1 MAKVVN
7 TFVKGKL
14 NKDLDARL
22 VPNGEYRDARNVQVS
37 KSEGPDVGEL
47 ENVLGNKITGL
58 TFPANSKCIGWVTD
72 DTNNFIYLFVTD
84 NKTEDY
90 VPTGV
95 GSNHHVYQYNVLTD
109 TYIDL
114 IYLSPFLNFSQL
126 YPIYGI
132 NIVENLLF
140 WTDNRNQP
148 RKINIERAVDN
159 NRYYTTEDQISVAK
173 YNPYQ
178 AIQLW
183 QQRDENNFTA
193 INTDKYESTMKN
205 VTSKTTPIGF
215 TATAPGASAG
225 SSITITP
232 STAKGVNPVTGQSIS
247 YIATS
252 TTNIVD
258 TPATVSSYNASTGV
272 ITCVG
277 TPATPAGAEII
288 IDANPYYDGLF
299 AGDPA
304 YLEDKFVRFSY
315 RWRFDDNEYSIM
327 APFTQVAFIPK
338 QDGYFMYIKQETP
351 AIDKDDQAAAY
362 RSTIVEFVEN
372 KVDEIKLI
380 IPLPFNKFSLQDK
393 LKIKEI
399 DILYKESDGVA
410 VRVIDTIPIEDI
422 FNSSARAQ
430 LGPTPVTAPNKLN
443 LINVIGTVK
452 TGELIGGKGVANFS
466 FVDSYN
472 STTGILTCSKNQAS
486 PPAAASQYV
495 YIGNPSVYE
504 YKYNSIKP
512 FRTLPE
518 SELLRVFDK
527 TPVKALAQEISGNRV
542 IYGNFENKHTPPSSL
557 DYNVQASDKNN
568 FKVINAKA
576 TSTATA
582 TYTAGTNIP
591 ITLVGTETPSVGDV
605 MYGWQSST
613 IYSGDY
619 NGFPLGQVTS
629 YSSPNIK
636 LDKNVILVAGQTLVF
651 QDAGTETD
659 NTSKVEYPNSS
670 LKQNRNYQVG
680 VVLSDRYG
688 RQSSVI
694 LSNNKE
700 SVTVG
705 SSTFIGDT
713 VYSAYL
719 EDNATQESFPGDSL
733 KIRFNNPISS
743 GYANSPG
750 LYNDDTSSVD
760 YNPLGWYSYKIVV
773 KQTEQEYYNVYFPGI
788 MASYPQTGQGDT
800 IVPTGGVYLAGNPI
814 TLNDPR
820 GVIQEGGIV
829 SSETAGVTI
838 PEGTK
843 ITNVTLTSFLPSSIT
858 LDKNVTLV
866 NDTNLFIT
874 PSTVKEF
881 GQTSHAVLINDN
893 INKVPRDLSQVGPDQ
908 KQYRSSV
915 RLFGRVENT
924 NTLINY
930 NTDKAAINLGK
941 ANTQYYPGRKADTVS
956 TISTMYDLFDYN
968 PLSPPRPNDF
978 PQFYLFESNPLIAR
992 ISTENKIGQL
1002 STTNYITVSGTILTG
1017 GNFDASDDI
1026 DITSYT
1032 GPLFENYII
1041 RGAGIPEGTYITSI
1055 SASSPSG
1062 SPLKYRIKL
1071 NNAITIVDDQQV
1083 EFTRGFSPPHQGED
1097 IIPGLEYLAVYETS
1111 PVISNLDIYWETTT
1125 SGLISDLN
1133 SLILSE
1139 SSGGAGIDSFD
1150 VAGWTEGLATTSNIL
1165 ASAFKVVDQFGV
1177 DVSDPVDANLTQ
1189 LDVTIDSVTDNNNP
1203 GNDVSSYFTLTRT
1216 GTPGSTVVTFMVK
1229 TTTDYY
1235 SSVYFSNDENA
1246 RLFNFI
1252 FKIVTTY
1259 NSFTSEV
1266 FVSATNN
1273 AVGPGNVQPQIT
1285 TAGNTPITTN
1295 RTITTALTTIDSH
1308 NGANNTALRTLDYN
1322 VAITNITKNGNP
1334 LEEGELLSD
1343 YFTITNSVVASQ
1355 IQTKL
1360 FIASPTIDVADYDIT
1375 LQFADAGESINPVY
1389 EVNLNRA
1396 SNVSNYEKT
1405 TYYCDSPDNCNKQY
1419 VVRFRISSSP
1429 IGSEDG
1435 YYYYGAI
1442 PCTNPDDATQQ
1453 LSNGTT
1459 TITIDKT
1466 NANPSSGGGQGNALY
1481 FSATS
1486 FAAAEALY
1494 LAQPPFSG
1502 NDCLMPSEGGD
1513 TGLGTFVTEDISAYA
1528 VEII

>member
-47 ENVLGNKITGL
+47 ENVLGNKITSL

-126 YPIYGI
+126 YPIYGV

-183 QQRDENNFTA
+183 QQRDENAFTA
-193 INTDKYESTMKN
+193 ISTDKYESTMKN

-232 STAKGVNPVTGQSIS
+232 STAKGVNPVAGQSIS

-277 TPATPAGAEII
+277 TPATPAGAEIV

-338 QDGYFMYIKQETP
+338 QDGYFMYVRQETP

-430 LGPTPVTAPNKLN
+430 LGSTPVTAPNKLN

-466 FVDSYN
+466 FVNSYDPA
-472 STTGILTCSKNQAS
+472 TGVLTCSKNQSS

-512 FRTLPE
+512 FRTLPD

-568 FKVINAKA
+568 FQVINAKA

-582 TYTAGTNIP
+582 TYSAGTNIP
-591 ITLVGTETPSVGDV
+591 ITLVGPETPSVGDV

-613 IYSGDY
+613 VYSGDY

-629 YSSPNIK
+629 YSTPNIK

-651 QDAGTETD
+651 QDVGTETD

-773 KQTEQEYYNVYFPGI
+773 KQTEQEYYNVYLPGI
-788 MASYPQTGQGDT
+788 MAAYPEDLTK
-800 IVPTGGVYLAGNPI
+800 
-814 TLNDPR
+814 
-820 GVIQEGGIV
+820 E
-829 SSETAGVTI
+829 VT
-838 PEGTK
+838 
-843 ITNVTLTSFLPSSIT
+843 S
-858 LDKNVTLV
+858 
-866 NDTNLFIT
+866 
-874 PSTVKEF
+874 
-881 GQTSHAVLINDN
+881 TSHAVLINDN
-893 INKVPRDLSQVGPDQ
+893 INKVPRDLTEVGPDQ

-915 RLFGRVENT
+915 RLFGRVQNT
-924 NTLINY
+924 ATSITYDTSTAGFIFATNI
-930 NTDKAAINLGK
+930 GK
-941 ANTQYYPGRKADTVS
+941 ANTQYNPGRTADTVS
-956 TISTMYDLFDYN
+956 TISTMSDLFDYD
-968 PLSPPRPNDF
+968 PTDPPRPNYF
-978 PQFYLFESNPLIAR
+978 PQFYLDESNPLISR
-992 ISTENKIGQL
+992 ISTENKIGQIA
-1002 STTNYITVSGTILTG
+1002 STNYAVASGLVNTPVNNNTSVTLKNLEGTPANNMIVSGPGLKEGVYIANAAGSPTLILSEAVTLSADDILTFAPG
-1017 GNFDASDDI
+1017 YAASNQGNLS
-1026 DITSYT
+1026 
-1032 GPLFENYII
+1032 
-1041 RGAGIPEGTYITSI
+1041 
-1055 SASSPSG
+1055 
-1062 SPLKYRIKL
+1062 
-1071 NNAITIVDDQQV
+1071 V
-1083 EFTRGFSPPHQGED
+1083 
-1097 IIPGLEYLAVYETS
+1097 PGLQYLSVYETT
-1111 PVISNLDIYWETTT
+1111 PTVSNLDIYWETTT

-1150 VAGWTEGLATTSNIL
+1150 VAGWTEGLASAQDIL
-1165 ASAFKVVDQFGV
+1165 ASDFKVVDQFGV
-1177 DVSDPVDANLTQ
+1177 DVSDPVDPNLTQ

-1216 GTPGSTVVTFMVK
+1216 GTPGSTVVTFMVA

-1235 SSVYFSNDENA
+1235 SSVYFSNNEEA

-1252 FKIVTTY
+1252 FKILTTY
-1259 NSFTSEV
+1259 NGVTSEV

-1273 AVGPGNVQPQIT
+1273 AVGPGNVQPIIT
-1285 TAGNTPITTN
+1285 DAGSNLVTTN

-1343 YFTITNSVVASQ
+1343 YFTITNSVVSNQ

-1375 LQFADAGESINPVY
+1375 LQFADAGESISPVY

-1396 SNVSNYEKT
+1396 GNVSNYEKT
-1405 TYYCDSPDNCNKQY
+1405 IYYCDSPDNCNEQS

-1429 IGSEDG
+1429 IAAENG

-1466 NANPSSGGGQGNALY
+1466 NANPASGGGQGNALY

-1486 FAAAEALY
+1486 FAAAQALY
-1494 LAQPPFSG
+1494 LAQAPFSG
-1502 NDCLMPSEGGD
+1502 NDCGSG

>member
-72 DTNNFIYLFVTD
+72 DANNFIYLFVTD

-90 VPTGV
+90 VPTGI
-95 GSNHHVYQYNVLTD
+95 GSNHHIYQYNVLTD
-109 TYIDL
+109 TFVDL
-114 IYLSPFLNFSQL
+114 ILSNTFLNFSQL
-126 YPIYGI
+126 YPIYGV
-132 NIVENLLF
+132 NLVENLLF

-148 RKINIERAVDN
+148 RKINIERAVN
-159 NRYYTTEDQISVAK
+159 NTRYYTTEDQISVAK

-183 QQRDENNFTA
+183 QQRDENAFTA
-193 INTDKYESTMKN
+193 ISTDKYESTMKD

-215 TATAPGASAG
+215 TATAPGASVG
-225 SSITITP
+225 SSITVTP
-232 STAKGVNPVTGQSIS
+232 STAKGVNPVAGQSIS

-252 TTNIVD
+252 TTNIVN
-258 TPATVSSYNASTGV
+258 TPATVSSYNSSTGV

-277 TPATPAGAEII
+277 APATPAGAEIV

-338 QDGYFMYIKQETP
+338 QDGYFMYVRQETP

-399 DILYKESDGVA
+399 DILYKESDGIA

-422 FNSSARAQ
+422 VNSSARAQ
-430 LGPTPVTAPNKLN
+430 LGNPPVTAPDKLN
-443 LINVIGTVK
+443 LINVVGTVK
-452 TGELIGGKGVANFS
+452 TGELISGPGVANFS
-466 FVDSYN
+466 FVNSYN
-472 STTGILTCSKNQAS
+472 AATGVLTCSKNQAS
-486 PPAAASQYV
+486 PPAAFTQYV

-512 FRTLPE
+512 FRTLPD

-527 TPVKALAQEISGNRV
+527 IPVKAFAQEISGNRV
-542 IYGNFENKHTPPSSL
+542 IYANFENKHTPPSSL

-568 FKVINAKA
+568 FQVINAKA
-576 TSTATA
+576 TSTASA
-582 TYTAGTNIP
+582 FYSAGTNIP
-591 ITLVGTETPSVGDV
+591 VTLVGTETPSVGDV
-605 MYGWQSST
+605 MYGWKTSST
-613 IYSGDY
+613 TSPGDY

-629 YSSPNIK
+629 YSTPNIK
-636 LDKNVILVAGQTLVF
+636 LDKNVTLVAGQALVF
-651 QDAGTETD
+651 QDTGTETD

-719 EDNATQESFPGDSL
+719 EDSATQESFPGDSL
-733 KIRFNNPISS
+733 KIRFNNPISG

-773 KQTEQEYYNVYFPGI
+773 KQTEQEYYNVYLPGI
-788 MASYPQTGQGDT
+788 MAAYPEDLTK
-800 IVPTGGVYLAGNPI
+800 
-814 TLNDPR
+814 
-820 GVIQEGGIV
+820 E
-829 SSETAGVTI
+829 VT
-838 PEGTK
+838 
-843 ITNVTLTSFLPSSIT
+843 S
-858 LDKNVTLV
+858 
-866 NDTNLFIT
+866 
-874 PSTVKEF
+874 
-881 GQTSHAVLINDN
+881 TSHAVLINDN
-893 INKVPRDLSQVGPDQ
+893 INKVPRDLTEVGPDQ

-915 RLFGRVENT
+915 RLFGRVQNT
-924 NTLINY
+924 ATSITYDTSTAGFIFATNI
-930 NTDKAAINLGK
+930 GK
-941 ANTQYYPGRKADTVS
+941 ANTQYNPGRTADTVS
-956 TISTMYDLFDYN
+956 TISTMSDLFDYD
-968 PLSPPRPNDF
+968 PTDPPRPNYF
-978 PQFYLFESNPLIAR
+978 PQFYLDESNPLISR
-992 ISTENKIGQL
+992 ISTENQIGQIA
-1002 STTNYITVSGTILTG
+1002 STNYAVASGLVNTPVNNNTSVTLKNLEGTPANDMIVSGPGLKEGIYIANAAGSPTLILSEAVTLSADDILTFAPG
-1017 GNFDASDDI
+1017 YAASNQGNLS
-1026 DITSYT
+1026 
-1032 GPLFENYII
+1032 
-1041 RGAGIPEGTYITSI
+1041 
-1055 SASSPSG
+1055 
-1062 SPLKYRIKL
+1062 
-1071 NNAITIVDDQQV
+1071 V
-1083 EFTRGFSPPHQGED
+1083 
-1097 IIPGLEYLAVYETS
+1097 PGLQYLSVYETTPTVS
-1111 PVISNLDIYWETTT
+1111 SLDIYWETTT

-1150 VAGWTEGLATTSNIL
+1150 TAGWTEGLATTSNIL
-1165 ASAFKVVDQFGV
+1165 ANAFKVVDQFGV
-1177 DVSDPVDANLTQ
+1177 DISDPVDINLTQ

-1203 GNDVSSYFTLTRT
+1203 GNDVSDYFTLTRT
-1216 GTPGSTVVTFMVK
+1216 GTPGSTVVTFMVA
-1229 TTTDYY
+1229 TTADYY
-1235 SSVYFSNDENA
+1235 SDVYFSNDENA

-1259 NSFTSEV
+1259 NGVTSEV

-1273 AVGPGNVQPQIT
+1273 AVGPGNVQPVIT
-1285 TAGNTPITTN
+1285 SAGTNPVTTN
-1295 RTITTALTTIDSH
+1295 RTITTALTTINSH
-1308 NGANNTALRTLDYN
+1308 NGANNIALRTLDYN
-1322 VAITNITKNGNP
+1322 VAITNITKNSSA

-1343 YFTITNSVVASQ
+1343 YFTITNNVVANQ

-1375 LQFADAGESINPVY
+1375 LQFADAGESINSVY

-1405 TYYCDSPDNCNKQY
+1405 TYFCDSPDNCNEQS
-1419 VVRFRISSSP
+1419 VVRFQISASP
-1429 IGSEDG
+1429 ITAENG

-1466 NANPSSGGGQGNALY
+1466 NANPASGGGQGNALY
-1481 FSATS
+1481 FSAAS

-1494 LAQPPFSG
+1494 LAQTPFSG
-1502 NDCLMPSEGGD
+1502 NDCGADS
-1513 TGLGTFVTEDISAYA
+1513 GLGTFVAEDISAYA

>member
-95 GSNHHVYQYNVLTD
+95 GSNHHIYQYNVLTD
-109 TYIDL
+109 TYVDL

-126 YPIYGI
+126 YPIHGV

-183 QQRDENNFTA
+183 QQRDENAFTA
-193 INTDKYESTMKN
+193 ISTDKYESTMKD

-215 TATAPGASAG
+215 TATAPGASVG

-232 STAKGVNPVTGQSIS
+232 STAKGVNPVAGQSIS

-272 ITCVG
+272 ITCAG

-338 QDGYFMYIKQETP
+338 QDGYFMHVRQETP

-399 DILYKESDGVA
+399 DILYKESDGIA

-422 FNSSARAQ
+422 VNSSARAQ
-430 LGPTPVTAPNKLN
+430 LGSTPVTAPNKLN

-466 FVDSYN
+466 FVDSYD
-472 STTGILTCSKNQAS
+472 SATGVLTCSKNQAS
-486 PPAAASQYV
+486 PPAAASQFV

-512 FRTLPE
+512 FRTLPD

-527 TPVKALAQEISGNRV
+527 TPVRALAQEISGNRV

-568 FKVINAKA
+568 FQVINAKA

-582 TYTAGTNIP
+582 TYPAGNNIP
-591 ITLVGTETPSVGDV
+591 ITLVGPETPSVGDV
-605 MYGWQSST
+605 VYGWQSST
-613 IYSGDY
+613 VYSGDY

-629 YSSPNIK
+629 YSAPNITLNK
-636 LDKNVILVAGQTLVF
+636 SVVLVAGQTLVF

-659 NTSKVEYPNSS
+659 STSKVEYPNSS

-719 EDNATQESFPGDSL
+719 EDSATQESFPGDSL
-733 KIRFNNPISS
+733 KIRFNNPISG

-773 KQTEQEYYNVYFPGI
+773 KQTEQEYYNVYLPGI
-788 MASYPQTGQGDT
+788 MAAYPED
-800 IVPTGGVYLAGNPI
+800 I
-814 TLNDPR
+814 TK
-820 GVIQEGGIV
+820 E
-829 SSETAGVTI
+829 VT
-838 PEGTK
+838 
-843 ITNVTLTSFLPSSIT
+843 S
-858 LDKNVTLV
+858 
-866 NDTNLFIT
+866 
-874 PSTVKEF
+874 
-881 GQTSHAVLINDN
+881 TSHAVLINDN
-893 INKVPRDLSQVGPDQ
+893 INKVPRDLTEVGPDQ

-915 RLFGRVENT
+915 RLFGRVQNT
-924 NTLINY
+924 ATSINY
-930 NTDKAAINLGK
+930 DTSTAGFIFATNIGK
-941 ANTQYYPGRKADTVS
+941 ANTQYNPGRIADTVS
-956 TISTMYDLFDYN
+956 TISTLAALFDYD
-968 PLSPPRPNDF
+968 PTDPPRPNYF
-978 PQFYLFESNPLIAR
+978 PQFYLDKSNPLISR
-992 ISTENKIGQL
+992 ISTENQIGQIA
-1002 STTNYITVSGTILTG
+1002 STNYAVASGLVNTPVNNNTSVTLKNLEGTPANDMIVSGPGLKEGIYIANAAGSPTLILSEAVTLSADDILTFAPG
-1017 GNFDASDDI
+1017 YAAS
-1026 DITSYT
+1026 
-1032 GPLFENYII
+1032 NQ
-1041 RGAGIPEGTYITSI
+1041 
-1055 SASSPSG
+1055 G
-1062 SPLKYRIKL
+1062 SLS
-1071 NNAITIVDDQQV
+1071 V
-1083 EFTRGFSPPHQGED
+1083 
-1097 IIPGLEYLAVYETS
+1097 PGLQYLSVYETTPTVS
-1111 PVISNLDIYWETTT
+1111 SLDIYWETTT

-1150 VAGWTEGLATTSNIL
+1150 VAGWTEGLATTNSIL
-1165 ASAFKVVDQFGV
+1165 ANEFKVVDQFGV
-1177 DVSDPVDANLTQ
+1177 DISDPVDPNLTQ
-1189 LDVTIDSVTDNNNP
+1189 LDVTIDSVTDNNIP
-1203 GNDVSSYFTLTRT
+1203 GNDVSDYFTITRT
-1216 GTPGSTVVTFMVK
+1216 GTPGV
-1229 TTTDYY
+1229 
-1235 SSVYFSNDENA
+1235 
-1246 RLFNFI
+1246 
-1252 FKIVTTY
+1252 
-1259 NSFTSEV
+1259 
-1266 FVSATNN
+1266 
-1273 AVGPGNVQPQIT
+1273 
-1285 TAGNTPITTN
+1285 
-1295 RTITTALTTIDSH
+1295 
-1308 NGANNTALRTLDYN
+1308 
-1322 VAITNITKNGNP
+1322 
-1334 LEEGELLSD
+1334 
-1343 YFTITNSVVASQ
+1343 SVVLFL
-1355 IQTKL
+1355 KL
-1360 FIASPTIDVADYDIT
+1360 
-1375 LQFADAGESINPVY
+1375 
-1389 EVNLNRA
+1389 
-1396 SNVSNYEKT
+1396 
-1405 TYYCDSPDNCNKQY
+1405 
-1419 VVRFRISSSP
+1419 
-1429 IGSEDG
+1429 
-1435 YYYYGAI
+1435 
-1442 PCTNPDDATQQ
+1442 
-1453 LSNGTT
+1453 
-1459 TITIDKT
+1459 
-1466 NANPSSGGGQGNALY
+1466 
-1481 FSATS
+1481 
-1486 FAAAEALY
+1486 
-1494 LAQPPFSG
+1494 
-1502 NDCLMPSEGGD
+1502 
-1513 TGLGTFVTEDISAYA
+1513 
-1528 VEII
+1528 

>member
-22 VPNGEYRDARNVQVS
+22 IPNGEYRDARNVQVS

-193 INTDKYESTMKN
+193 INTDQYETTMKD
-205 VTSKTTPIGF
+205 VTSKFLPGGGTALTTSSTGAGVATIPIG
-215 TATAPGASAG
+215 GLQ
-225 SSITITP
+225 
-232 STAKGVNPVTGQSIS
+232 GVNPKIGQLVYYVDSSTGFLV
-247 YIATS
+247 S
-252 TTNIVD
+252 TGASVD
-258 TPATVSSYNASTGV
+258 TGTTTSSLTVSAPFLPALNTGV
-272 ITCVG
+272 ELVFDG
-277 TPATPAGAEII
+277 
-288 IDANPYYDGLF
+288 NPYYNPDF

-338 QDGYFMYIKQETP
+338 QDGYFMYVRQETP

-380 IPLPFNKFSLQDK
+380 IPLPFNKFSLQGK

-410 VRVIDTIPIEDI
+410 VRVIDTIPIENI

-430 LGPTPVTAPNKLN
+430 LGPTPVTAPDKLN

-466 FVDSYN
+466 FVNSYDPA
-472 STTGILTCSKNQAS
+472 TGVLTCSKNQAS

-512 FRTLPE
+512 FRTLPD

-568 FKVINAKA
+568 FQVINAKA

-582 TYTAGTNIP
+582 TYTAGNNIP
-591 ITLVGTETPSVGDV
+591 ITLVGPETPSVGDV

-613 IYSGDY
+613 SESGDY
-619 NGFPLGQVTS
+619 NGFPLGQVTN
-629 YSSPNIK
+629 YSSPNVT
-636 LDKNVILVAGQTLVF
+636 LDKNVILVAGQALVF

-670 LKQNRNYQVG
+670 LKQNRNYQIG

-743 GYANSPG
+743 GYVNSPG

-773 KQTEQEYYNVYFPGI
+773 KQTEQEYYNVYLPGI
-788 MASYPQTGQGDT
+788 MAAYPED
-800 IVPTGGVYLAGNPI
+800 I
-814 TLNDPR
+814 TK
-820 GVIQEGGIV
+820 E
-829 SSETAGVTI
+829 VT
-838 PEGTK
+838 
-843 ITNVTLTSFLPSSIT
+843 S
-858 LDKNVTLV
+858 
-866 NDTNLFIT
+866 
-874 PSTVKEF
+874 
-881 GQTSHAVLINDN
+881 TSHAVLINDN
-893 INKVPRDLSQVGPDQ
+893 INKVPRDLTEVGPDQ

-915 RLFGRVENT
+915 RLFGRVQNT
-924 NTLINY
+924 ATSITYDTSTAGFIFATNI
-930 NTDKAAINLGK
+930 GK
-941 ANTQYYPGRKADTVS
+941 ANTQYNPGRIADTVS
-956 TISTMYDLFDYN
+956 TISTLADLFDYD
-968 PLSPPRPNDF
+968 PTDPPRPNYF
-978 PQFYLFESNPLIAR
+978 PQFYLDKSNPLISR
-992 ISTENKIGQL
+992 ISTENQIGQIA
-1002 STTNYITVSGTILTG
+1002 STNYAVASGLVNTPVNNNTSVTLKNLEGTPANNMIVSGPGLKEGIYIANAAGSPTLILSEAVTLSADDILTFAPG
-1017 GNFDASDDI
+1017 YAASNQGNLS
-1026 DITSYT
+1026 
-1032 GPLFENYII
+1032 
-1041 RGAGIPEGTYITSI
+1041 
-1055 SASSPSG
+1055 
-1062 SPLKYRIKL
+1062 
-1071 NNAITIVDDQQV
+1071 V
-1083 EFTRGFSPPHQGED
+1083 
-1097 IIPGLEYLAVYETS
+1097 PGLQYLSVYETT
-1111 PVISNLDIYWETTT
+1111 PVLSSLDIYWETTT

-1139 SSGGAGIDSFD
+1139 SSGGAGINSFD
-1150 VAGWTEGLATTSNIL
+1150 VSGWTEGLATTSDIL
-1165 ASAFKVVDQFGV
+1165 ANAFKVVDQFGV

-1285 TAGNTPITTN
+1285 TAGTTPITTN

-1308 NGANNTALRTLDYN
+1308 NGANNIALRTLDYN
-1322 VAITNITKNGNP
+1322 VAITNITKNGVA

-1343 YFTITNSVVASQ
+1343 YFTITNNVVANE

-1360 FIASPTIDVADYDIT
+1360 FIASPTIDVANYDIT
-1375 LQFADAGESINPVY
+1375 LQFADAGESINSVY
-1389 EVNLNRA
+1389 EVDLNRNTPGV
-1396 SNVSNYEKT
+1396 SNVASYEKT
-1405 TYYCDSPDNCNKQY
+1405 IYYCDSPDNCREQS
-1419 VVRFRISSSP
+1419 VVRFQIS
-1429 IGSEDG
+1429 GSAVTAENG

-1466 NANPSSGGGQGNALY
+1466 NANPASGGGQGNALY

-1486 FAAAEALY
+1486 FAAAQALY
-1494 LAQPPFSG
+1494 LAQPPFGG
-1502 NDCLMPSEGGD
+1502 NDSRPPSEGGS
-1513 TGLGTFVTEDISAYA
+1513 TGLGTFVAEDISAYA

>member
-72 DTNNFIYLFVTD
+72 DANNFIYLFVTD

-90 VPTGV
+90 VPTGI
-95 GSNHHVYQYNVLTD
+95 GSNHHIYQYNVLTD
-109 TYIDL
+109 TFVDL
-114 IYLSPFLNFSQL
+114 ILSNTFLNFSQL

-132 NIVENLLF
+132 NLVENLLF

-148 RKINIERAVDN
+148 RKINIERAVN
-159 NRYYTTEDQISVAK
+159 NTRYYTTEDQISVAK

-193 INTDKYESTMKN
+193 INTDQYETTMKD
-205 VTSKTTPIGF
+205 VTSKFLPGGGTALTTSSTGAGVATIPIG
-215 TATAPGASAG
+215 SLQ
-225 SSITITP
+225 
-232 STAKGVNPVTGQSIS
+232 GVNPKIGQLVYYVDSSTGFLV
-247 YIATS
+247 S
-252 TTNIVD
+252 TGASVD
-258 TPATVSSYNASTGV
+258 TGTTTSSLTVSAPFLPALNTGV
-272 ITCVG
+272 ELVFDG
-277 TPATPAGAEII
+277 
-288 IDANPYYDGLF
+288 NPYYNPDF

-315 RWRFDDNEYSIM
+315 RWRFDDNEYSVM

-338 QDGYFMYIKQETP
+338 QDGYFMYIRQETP
-351 AIDKDDQAAAY
+351 AIDKDDQSAAY

-399 DILYKESDGVA
+399 DILYKESDGTA

-422 FNSSARAQ
+422 VNSSARAQ
-430 LGPTPVTAPNKLN
+430 LGNPPVTAPNKLN
-443 LINVIGTVK
+443 LINVVGTVK
-452 TGELIGGKGVANFS
+452 TGELISGPGVANFS
-466 FVDSYN
+466 FVNSYDTAT
-472 STTGILTCSKNQAS
+472 SVLTCSKNQAS
-486 PPAAASQYV
+486 PPAVYTQYV

-512 FRTLPE
+512 FRTLPD

-542 IYGNFENKHTPPSSL
+542 IYANFENKHTPPSSL

-568 FKVINAKA
+568 FQVINAKA
-576 TSTATA
+576 TSTASA
-582 TYTAGTNIP
+582 FYSAGTNIP
-591 ITLVGTETPSVGDV
+591 VTLVGTETPSVGDV
-605 MYGWQSST
+605 MYGWTSST
-613 IYSGDY
+613 TNSGDY

-629 YSSPNIK
+629 YSAPNIK
-636 LDKNVILVAGQTLVF
+636 LDKNVTLVTGQALVF
-651 QDAGTETD
+651 QDTGTETD

-680 VVLSDRYG
+680 IVLSDRYG

-719 EDNATQESFPGDSL
+719 EDSATQESFPGDSL
-733 KIRFNNPISS
+733 KIRFNNPISG

-750 LYNDDTSSVD
+750 LYNNDTSSVD

-773 KQTEQEYYNVYFPGI
+773 KQTEQEYYNVYLPGI
-788 MASYPQTGQGDT
+788 MAAYPEDLTK
-800 IVPTGGVYLAGNPI
+800 
-814 TLNDPR
+814 
-820 GVIQEGGIV
+820 E
-829 SSETAGVTI
+829 VT
-838 PEGTK
+838 
-843 ITNVTLTSFLPSSIT
+843 S
-858 LDKNVTLV
+858 
-866 NDTNLFIT
+866 
-874 PSTVKEF
+874 
-881 GQTSHAVLINDN
+881 TSHAVLINDN
-893 INKVPRDLSQVGPDQ
+893 INKVPRDLTEVGPDQ

-915 RLFGRVENT
+915 RLFGRVQNT
-924 NTLINY
+924 ATSITYDTSTAGFIFATNI
-930 NTDKAAINLGK
+930 GK
-941 ANTQYYPGRKADTVS
+941 ANTQYNPGRTADTVS
-956 TISTMYDLFDYN
+956 TISTLADLFDYD
-968 PLSPPRPNDF
+968 PTDPPRPNYF
-978 PQFYLFESNPLIAR
+978 PQFYLDESNPLISR
-992 ISTENKIGQL
+992 ISTENQIGQIASTNYAVASGLVNAGGSFAIGASIVLKNLNGTPAVNMLVRGSGLPDGLAVTNVLGGPPVNTIQLNQAVTL
-1002 STTNYITVSGTILTG
+1002 STDQLIELVPGYAPFNRGTLST
-1017 GNFDASDDI
+1017 
-1026 DITSYT
+1026 
-1032 GPLFENYII
+1032 
-1041 RGAGIPEGTYITSI
+1041 
-1055 SASSPSG
+1055 
-1062 SPLKYRIKL
+1062 
-1071 NNAITIVDDQQV
+1071 
-1083 EFTRGFSPPHQGED
+1083 
-1097 IIPGLEYLAVYETS
+1097 PGLQYLSVYETTPTVS
-1111 PVISNLDIYWETTT
+1111 SLDIYWETTT

-1150 VAGWTEGLATTSNIL
+1150 TAGWTEGLATTSNIL
-1165 ASAFKVVDQFGV
+1165 ANAFKVVDQFGV
-1177 DVSDPVDANLTQ
+1177 DISDPVDINLTQ

-1203 GNDVSSYFTLTRT
+1203 GNDVSDYFTLTRT
-1216 GTPGSTVVTFMVK
+1216 GTPGSTVVTFMVA
-1229 TTTDYY
+1229 TTADYY
-1235 SSVYFSNDENA
+1235 SDVYFGNDENA

-1259 NSFTSEV
+1259 NGVTSEV

-1273 AVGPGNVQPQIT
+1273 AVGPGNVQPVIT
-1285 TAGNTPITTN
+1285 SAGTNPVTTN

-1322 VAITNITKNGNP
+1322 VAITNITKNSSA

-1343 YFTITNSVVASQ
+1343 YFTITNNVVANQ

-1360 FIASPTIDVADYDIT
+1360 FIASPTIDVADYDMT
-1375 LQFADAGESINPVY
+1375 LQFADAGESINSVY

-1396 SNVSNYEKT
+1396 GNVSNYEKT
-1405 TYYCDSPDNCNKQY
+1405 TYYCDSPDNCNEQS

-1429 IGSEDG
+1429 IGAENG

-1466 NANPSSGGGQGNALY
+1466 NANPASGGGQGNALY
-1481 FSATS
+1481 FSAAS

-1513 TGLGTFVTEDISAYA
+1513 TGLGTFAAEDISAYA

>member
-22 VPNGEYRDARNVQVS
+22 IPNGEYRDARNVQVS

-47 ENVLGNKITGL
+47 ENVLGNKLTGL

-126 YPIYGI
+126 YPIYGV

-183 QQRDENNFTA
+183 QQRDENSFTA
-193 INTDKYESTMKN
+193 INTDKYESTMKD

-215 TATAPGASAG
+215 TATAPGASVG
-225 SSITITP
+225 SSITVTP
-232 STAKGVNPVTGQSIS
+232 STAKGVNPVNGQSIS

-252 TTNIVD
+252 TTNIVN
-258 TPATVSSYNASTGV
+258 TTSTISSYNASTGV

-277 TPATPAGAEII
+277 TPTTPAGAEIV

-338 QDGYFMYIKQETP
+338 QDGYFMYVRQETP

-399 DILYKESDGVA
+399 DILYKESDGIA

-430 LGPTPVTAPNKLN
+430 LGSTPVTAPNKLN

-466 FVDSYN
+466 FVDSYD
-472 STTGILTCSKNQAS
+472 SATGILTCSKNQAS

-512 FRTLPE
+512 FRTLPD

-527 TPVKALAQEISGNRV
+527 TPVRALAQEISGNRV
-542 IYGNFENKHTPPSSL
+542 IYGNFENKHTPPGAL

-568 FKVINAKA
+568 FQVINAKA
-576 TSTATA
+576 TSTAA
-582 TYTAGTNIP
+582 AAYTAGTNIP
-591 ITLVGTETPSVGDV
+591 ITLVGTETPIIGDV

-613 IYSGDY
+613 VYSGDY

-629 YSSPNIK
+629 YSSPNVT
-636 LDKNVILVAGQTLVF
+636 LDKNVVLVAGQALVF

-659 NTSKVEYPNSS
+659 STSKVEYPNSS

-700 SVTVG
+700 SVTVS

-719 EDNATQESFPGDSL
+719 EDSATQESFPGDSL

-750 LYNDDTSSVD
+750 LYNEDTSSVD

-773 KQTEQEYYNVYFPGI
+773 KQTEQEYYNVYLPGI
-788 MASYPQTGQGDT
+788 MAAYPED
-800 IVPTGGVYLAGNPI
+800 I
-814 TLNDPR
+814 TK
-820 GVIQEGGIV
+820 E
-829 SSETAGVTI
+829 VT
-838 PEGTK
+838 
-843 ITNVTLTSFLPSSIT
+843 S
-858 LDKNVTLV
+858 
-866 NDTNLFIT
+866 
-874 PSTVKEF
+874 
-881 GQTSHAVLINDN
+881 TSHAVLINDN
-893 INKVPRDLSQVGPDQ
+893 INKVPRDLSEVGPDQ

-915 RLFGRVENT
+915 RLFGRVQNT
-924 NTLINY
+924 ATSITY
-930 NTDKAAINLGK
+930 NTSTAGFIFADNIGK
-941 ANTQYYPGRKADTVS
+941 ANTQYNPGRIADTVS
-956 TISTMYDLFDYN
+956 TISTLADLFDYD
-968 PLSPPRPNDF
+968 PTDPPRPNYF
-978 PQFYLFESNPLIAR
+978 PQFYLDKSNPLISR
-992 ISTENKIGQL
+992 ISTENQIGQIA
-1002 STTNYITVSGTILTG
+1002 STNYAVASGLVNAAVNNSTSVTLKNIEGTPANNMIVSGPGLKEGIYIANAAGAPTFLLSETVTLSVDDILTFVPG
-1017 GNFDASDDI
+1017 YAAS
-1026 DITSYT
+1026 
-1032 GPLFENYII
+1032 N
-1041 RGAGIPEGTYITSI
+1041 
-1055 SASSPSG
+1055 
-1062 SPLKYRIKL
+1062 
-1071 NNAITIVDDQQV
+1071 
-1083 EFTRGFSPPHQGED
+1083 QGVLSV
-1097 IIPGLEYLAVYETS
+1097 PGLQYLSVYETI
-1111 PVISNLDIYWETTT
+1111 PTLSNLDIYWETTT

-1139 SSGGAGIDSFD
+1139 SSGGAGIDFFD
-1150 VAGWTEGLATTSNIL
+1150 VAGWTEGLGSAPQNIL
-1165 ASAFKVVDQFGV
+1165 ANAFKVVDQFGV
-1177 DVSDPVDANLTQ
+1177 DISDPVDANLTQ
-1189 LDVTIDSVTDNNNP
+1189 LGVTIDSVTDNNNP
-1203 GNDVSSYFTLTRT
+1203 GNDVSDYFTITRT

-1229 TTTDYY
+1229 TTATYY
-1235 SSVYFSNDENA
+1235 TNVYFGNNEEA

-1252 FKIVTTY
+1252 FKIATTY
-1259 NSFTSEV
+1259 INSLGVSIPSEV
-1266 FVSATNN
+1266 LVPATNN

-1285 TAGNTPITTN
+1285 TAGTNPVTTN
-1295 RTITTALTTIDSH
+1295 RTITTALTTIESH
-1308 NGANNTALRTLDYN
+1308 NGANNTALRTLDYT
-1322 VAITNITKNGNP
+1322 VAITNITKNGSA

-1343 YFTITNSVVASQ
+1343 YFTITNNVVGSE

-1375 LQFADAGESINPVY
+1375 LQFADAGESINSVY

-1396 SNVSNYEKT
+1396 SNVSNYGKT
-1405 TYYCDSPDNCNKQY
+1405 IYYCDSPDNCREQS
-1419 VVRFRISSSP
+1419 VVRFQISASP
-1429 IGSEDG
+1429 ITAENGF
-1435 YYYYGAI
+1435 YYYGAI

-1459 TITIDKT
+1459 TITIDRT
-1466 NANPSSGGGQGNALY
+1466 NANTASGGGQGNSLY

-1486 FAAAEALY
+1486 FAAAQALY

-1502 NDCLMPSEGGD
+1502 NDCDPAD
-1513 TGLGTFVTEDISAYA
+1513 TGLGTFVAEDISAYA

>member
-72 DTNNFIYLFVTD
+72 DANNFIYLFVTD

-90 VPTGV
+90 VPTGI
-95 GSNHHVYQYNVLTD
+95 GSNHHIYQYNVLTD
-109 TYIDL
+109 TFVDL
-114 IYLSPFLNFSQL
+114 ILSNTFLNFSQL
-126 YPIYGI
+126 YPIYGV
-132 NIVENLLF
+132 NLVENLLF

-148 RKINIERAVDN
+148 RKINIERAVN
-159 NRYYTTEDQISVAK
+159 NTRYYITEDQISVAK

-183 QQRDENNFTA
+183 QQRDENAFTA
-193 INTDKYESTMKN
+193 ISTDKYESTMKD

-215 TATAPGASAG
+215 TATAPGASVG

-232 STAKGVNPVTGQSIS
+232 STAKGVNPVAGQSIS

-252 TTNIVD
+252 TTNIVN
-258 TPATVSSYNASTGV
+258 TPSTVSSYNSSTGV

-277 TPATPAGAEII
+277 TPATPAGAEIV

-338 QDGYFMYIKQETP
+338 QDGYFMYTRQETP

-380 IPLPFNKFSLQDK
+380 IPLPFNKFSLQEK

-399 DILYKESDGVA
+399 DILYKESDGIA

-422 FNSSARAQ
+422 VNSSARAQ
-430 LGPTPVTAPNKLN
+430 LGNPPVTAPDKLN
-443 LINVIGTVK
+443 LINVVGTVK
-452 TGELIGGKGVANFS
+452 TGELISGPGVANFS
-466 FVDSYN
+466 FVNSYDAP
-472 STTGILTCSKNQAS
+472 TGVLTCSKNQTS
-486 PPAAASQYV
+486 PPAVYTQYV

-512 FRTLPE
+512 FRTLPD

-542 IYGNFENKHTPPSSL
+542 IYANFENKHTPPGSL

-568 FKVINAKA
+568 FQVINAKA
-576 TSTATA
+576 TSTASA
-582 TYTAGTNIP
+582 FYSAGTNIP
-591 ITLVGTETPSVGDV
+591 VTLVGTETPSVGDV
-605 MYGWQSST
+605 MYGWRTSST
-613 IYSGDY
+613 TSSGDY
-619 NGFPLGQVTS
+619 NGFPLGKVTS
-629 YSSPNIK
+629 YSTPNIK
-636 LDKNVILVAGQTLVF
+636 LNKNVTLVAGQALVF
-651 QDAGTETD
+651 QDTGTETD

-719 EDNATQESFPGDSL
+719 EDSATQESFPGDSL
-733 KIRFNNPISS
+733 KIRFNNPISG
-743 GYANSPG
+743 GYTNSPG

-773 KQTEQEYYNVYFPGI
+773 KQTEQEYYNVYLPGI
-788 MASYPQTGQGDT
+788 MAAYPEDLTK
-800 IVPTGGVYLAGNPI
+800 
-814 TLNDPR
+814 
-820 GVIQEGGIV
+820 E
-829 SSETAGVTI
+829 VT
-838 PEGTK
+838 
-843 ITNVTLTSFLPSSIT
+843 S
-858 LDKNVTLV
+858 
-866 NDTNLFIT
+866 
-874 PSTVKEF
+874 
-881 GQTSHAVLINDN
+881 TSHAVLINDN
-893 INKVPRDLSQVGPDQ
+893 INKVPRDLTEVGPDQ

-915 RLFGRVENT
+915 RLFGRVQNT
-924 NTLINY
+924 ATSITYDTSTAGFIFATNI
-930 NTDKAAINLGK
+930 GK
-941 ANTQYYPGRKADTVS
+941 ANTQYNPGRTADTVS
-956 TISTMYDLFDYN
+956 TISTMSDLFDYD
-968 PLSPPRPNDF
+968 PTDAPRPNYF
-978 PQFYLFESNPLIAR
+978 PQFYLDESNPLISR
-992 ISTENKIGQL
+992 ISTENQIGQIA
-1002 STTNYITVSGTILTG
+1002 STNYDVASGLVNTPVNNNTSVTLKNLEGTPANDMIVSGPGLKEGIYIANAAGSPTLILSEAVTLSADDILTFAPG
-1017 GNFDASDDI
+1017 YAASNQGNLS
-1026 DITSYT
+1026 
-1032 GPLFENYII
+1032 
-1041 RGAGIPEGTYITSI
+1041 
-1055 SASSPSG
+1055 
-1062 SPLKYRIKL
+1062 
-1071 NNAITIVDDQQV
+1071 V
-1083 EFTRGFSPPHQGED
+1083 
-1097 IIPGLEYLAVYETS
+1097 PGLQYLSVYETTPTVS
-1111 PVISNLDIYWETTT
+1111 SLDIYWETTT

-1150 VAGWTEGLATTSNIL
+1150 TAGWTEGLATTSDIL
-1165 ASAFKVVDQFGV
+1165 ANAFKVVDQFGV
-1177 DVSDPVDANLTQ
+1177 DISDPVDINLTQ

-1203 GNDVSSYFTLTRT
+1203 GNDVSDYFTLTRT
-1216 GTPGSTVVTFMVK
+1216 GTPGSTVVTFMVA
-1229 TTTDYY
+1229 TTADYY
-1235 SSVYFSNDENA
+1235 SNVYFSNDENS

-1259 NSFTSEV
+1259 NGVTSEV

-1273 AVGPGNVQPQIT
+1273 AVGPGNVQPLIT
-1285 TAGNTPITTN
+1285 SAGTNPVTTN
-1295 RTITTALTTIDSH
+1295 RTITTALTTINSH
-1308 NGANNTALRTLDYN
+1308 NGANNTALRTSDYA
-1322 VAITNITKNGNP
+1322 VAITNITKNGSA

-1343 YFTITNSVVASQ
+1343 YFTITNNVVTNE

-1360 FIASPTIDVADYDIT
+1360 FIASPTIDVANYDIT
-1375 LQFADAGESINPVY
+1375 LQFADAGESINSVY

-1396 SNVSNYEKT
+1396 SNVSDYEKT
-1405 TYYCDSPDNCNKQY
+1405 TYTCNSPDNCNEQS

-1429 IGSEDG
+1429 IAAENG

-1466 NANPSSGGGQGNALY
+1466 NANPASGGGQGNALY
-1481 FSATS
+1481 FSAAS
-1486 FAAAEALY
+1486 FAAAQALY
-1494 LAQPPFSG
+1494 LAQPPFAG
-1502 NDCLMPSEGGD
+1502 NDCGAGS
-1513 TGLGTFVTEDISAYA
+1513 GLGTFVAEDISAYA

>member
-22 VPNGEYRDARNVQVS
+22 IPNGEYRDARNVQVS

-58 TFPANSKCIGWVTD
+58 TFPANSKCIGWATD

-126 YPIYGI
+126 YPIYGV

-183 QQRDENNFTA
+183 QQRDENAFTA
-193 INTDKYESTMKN
+193 ISTDKYESTMKD

-215 TATAPGASAG
+215 TATAPGASVG
-225 SSITITP
+225 SSITVTP
-232 STAKGVNPVTGQSIS
+232 STAKGVNPVAGQSIS

-338 QDGYFMYIKQETP
+338 QDGYFMYVRQETP

-410 VRVIDTIPIEDI
+410 VRVIDTIPVEDI

-430 LGPTPVTAPNKLN
+430 LGNPPVTAPNKLN

-466 FVDSYN
+466 FVDSYD
-472 STTGILTCSKNQAS
+472 SATGVLTCSKNQAS
-486 PPAAASQYV
+486 PPAAASQFV

-512 FRTLPE
+512 FRTLPD

-527 TPVKALAQEISGNRV
+527 TPVRALAQEISGNRV

-568 FKVINAKA
+568 FQVINAKA

-591 ITLVGTETPSVGDV
+591 ITLVGAETPSVGDV

-613 IYSGDY
+613 VYSGDY

-629 YSSPNIK
+629 YSTPNVT
-636 LDKNVILVAGQTLVF
+636 LDKNVILVAGQALVF

-773 KQTEQEYYNVYFPGI
+773 KQTEQEYYNVYLPGI
-788 MASYPQTGQGDT
+788 MAAYPED
-800 IVPTGGVYLAGNPI
+800 I
-814 TLNDPR
+814 TK
-820 GVIQEGGIV
+820 E
-829 SSETAGVTI
+829 VT
-838 PEGTK
+838 
-843 ITNVTLTSFLPSSIT
+843 S
-858 LDKNVTLV
+858 
-866 NDTNLFIT
+866 
-874 PSTVKEF
+874 
-881 GQTSHAVLINDN
+881 TSHAVLINDN
-893 INKVPRDLSQVGPDQ
+893 INKVPRDLTEVGPDQ

-915 RLFGRVENT
+915 RLFGRVQNT
-924 NTLINY
+924 ATSITYDTSTAGFIFATNI
-930 NTDKAAINLGK
+930 GK
-941 ANTQYYPGRKADTVS
+941 ANTQYNPGRIADTVS
-956 TISTMYDLFDYN
+956 TISTLADLFDYD
-968 PLSPPRPNDF
+968 PTDPPRPNYF
-978 PQFYLFESNPLIAR
+978 PQFYLDKSNPLISR
-992 ISTENKIGQL
+992 ISTENQIGQIA
-1002 STTNYITVSGTILTG
+1002 STNYAVASGLVSSPVNNNTSVHLKNLEGTPANDMIVSGPGLKEGIYIANAAGSPTLILSEAVTLSADDILTFVPG
-1017 GNFDASDDI
+1017 YAASNQGNLS
-1026 DITSYT
+1026 
-1032 GPLFENYII
+1032 
-1041 RGAGIPEGTYITSI
+1041 
-1055 SASSPSG
+1055 
-1062 SPLKYRIKL
+1062 
-1071 NNAITIVDDQQV
+1071 V
-1083 EFTRGFSPPHQGED
+1083 
-1097 IIPGLEYLAVYETS
+1097 PGLQYLSVYETTPTVS
-1111 PVISNLDIYWETTT
+1111 SLDIYWETTT

-1150 VAGWTEGLATTSNIL
+1150 VAGWTEGLATTQNIL
-1165 ASAFKVVDQFGV
+1165 ANAFKVVDQFGV
-1177 DVSDPVDANLTQ
+1177 DISDPVDINLTQ

-1203 GNDVSSYFTLTRT
+1203 GNDVSDYFTLTRT
-1216 GTPGSTVVTFMVK
+1216 GTPGSTVVTFMVA
-1229 TTTDYY
+1229 TTNDYY
-1235 SSVYFSNDENA
+1235 SSVYFSNNEEA

-1259 NSFTSEV
+1259 NGVTSEV

-1285 TAGNTPITTN
+1285 TAGTTPITTN
-1295 RTITTALTTIDSH
+1295 RTITTALTTIESH

-1322 VAITNITKNGNP
+1322 VAITNITKNGNA

-1343 YFTITNSVVASQ
+1343 YFTITNNVVGSE

-1375 LQFADAGESINPVY
+1375 LQFADAGESINSVY

-1396 SNVSNYEKT
+1396 SNVASYEKT
-1405 TYYCDSPDNCNKQY
+1405 TYTCDSPDNCNEQS
-1419 VVRFRISSSP
+1419 VVRFQIS
-1429 IGSEDG
+1429 GSAVTAENG

-1466 NANPSSGGGQGNALY
+1466 NANPASGGGQGNALY

-1486 FAAAEALY
+1486 FAAAQALY

-1502 NDCLMPSEGGD
+1502 NDCGSG
-1513 TGLGTFVTEDISAYA
+1513 TGLGTFVAEDISAYA

>member
-47 ENVLGNKITGL
+47 ENVLGNKITSL

-126 YPIYGI
+126 YPIYGV

-183 QQRDENNFTA
+183 QQRDENAFTA
-193 INTDKYESTMKN
+193 ISTDKYESTMKD

-232 STAKGVNPVTGQSIS
+232 STAKGVNPVAGQSIS

-277 TPATPAGAEII
+277 TPATPAGAEIV

-338 QDGYFMYIKQETP
+338 QDGYFMYVRQETP

-430 LGPTPVTAPNKLN
+430 LGSTPVTAPNKLN

-466 FVDSYN
+466 FVNSYDPA
-472 STTGILTCSKNQAS
+472 TGVLTCSKNQSS

-512 FRTLPE
+512 FRTLPD

-568 FKVINAKA
+568 FQVINAKA

-582 TYTAGTNIP
+582 TYSAGTNIP
-591 ITLVGTETPSVGDV
+591 ITLVGPETPSVGDV

-613 IYSGDY
+613 VYSGDY

-629 YSSPNIK
+629 YSTPNIK

-651 QDAGTETD
+651 QDVGTETD

-773 KQTEQEYYNVYFPGI
+773 KQTEQEYYNVYLPGI
-788 MASYPQTGQGDT
+788 MAAYPEDLTK
-800 IVPTGGVYLAGNPI
+800 
-814 TLNDPR
+814 
-820 GVIQEGGIV
+820 E
-829 SSETAGVTI
+829 VT
-838 PEGTK
+838 
-843 ITNVTLTSFLPSSIT
+843 S
-858 LDKNVTLV
+858 
-866 NDTNLFIT
+866 
-874 PSTVKEF
+874 
-881 GQTSHAVLINDN
+881 TSHAVLINDN
-893 INKVPRDLSQVGPDQ
+893 INKVPRDLTEVGPDQ

-915 RLFGRVENT
+915 RLFGRVQNT
-924 NTLINY
+924 ATSITYDTSTAGFIFATNI
-930 NTDKAAINLGK
+930 GK
-941 ANTQYYPGRKADTVS
+941 ANTQYNPGRTADTVS
-956 TISTMYDLFDYN
+956 TISTMSDLFDYD
-968 PLSPPRPNDF
+968 PTDPPRPNYF
-978 PQFYLFESNPLIAR
+978 PQFYLDESNPLISR
-992 ISTENKIGQL
+992 ISTENKIGQIA
-1002 STTNYITVSGTILTG
+1002 STNYAVASGLVNTPVNNNTSVTLKNLEGTPANNMIVSGPGLKEGVYIANAAGSPTLILSEAVTLSADDILTFAPG
-1017 GNFDASDDI
+1017 YAASNQGNLS
-1026 DITSYT
+1026 
-1032 GPLFENYII
+1032 
-1041 RGAGIPEGTYITSI
+1041 
-1055 SASSPSG
+1055 
-1062 SPLKYRIKL
+1062 
-1071 NNAITIVDDQQV
+1071 V
-1083 EFTRGFSPPHQGED
+1083 
-1097 IIPGLEYLAVYETS
+1097 PGLQYLSVYETT
-1111 PVISNLDIYWETTT
+1111 PTVSNLDIYWETTT

-1150 VAGWTEGLATTSNIL
+1150 VAGWTEGLASAQDIL
-1165 ASAFKVVDQFGV
+1165 ASDFKVVDQFGV
-1177 DVSDPVDANLTQ
+1177 DVSDPVDPNLTQ

-1216 GTPGSTVVTFMVK
+1216 GTPGSTVVTFMVA

-1235 SSVYFSNDENA
+1235 SSVYFSNNEEA

-1252 FKIVTTY
+1252 FKILTTY
-1259 NSFTSEV
+1259 NGVTSEV

-1273 AVGPGNVQPQIT
+1273 AVGPGNVQPIIT
-1285 TAGNTPITTN
+1285 DAGSNLVTTN

-1343 YFTITNSVVASQ
+1343 YFTITNSVVSNQ

-1375 LQFADAGESINPVY
+1375 LQFADAGESISPVY

-1396 SNVSNYEKT
+1396 GNVSNYEKT
-1405 TYYCDSPDNCNKQY
+1405 IYYCDSPDNCNEQS

-1429 IGSEDG
+1429 IAAENG

-1466 NANPSSGGGQGNALY
+1466 NANPASGGGQGNALY

-1486 FAAAEALY
+1486 FAAAQALY
-1494 LAQPPFSG
+1494 LAQAPFSG
-1502 NDCLMPSEGGD
+1502 NDCGSG